1 MKLIRTIEV
10 ASPLDRVFAYLADFT
25 TTNQWDPG
33 TVSTTL
39 IDGDGGVGTTYANVS
54 TFLGQRSELTYTV
67 IELQPQERLVLRG
80 VGPTLVA
87 IDTLTFASTATGG
100 TRVTYDADFT
110 FSGLGRFVVP
120 LLAPAFKRF
129 GDRAAEGLRSHISRL

>member
-1 MKLIRTIEV
+1 MKLIRVIEV
-10 ASPLDRVFAYLADFT
+10 ATPIDRAFAYLADFT

-33 TVSTTL
+33 TVTTTL
-39 IDGDGGVGTTYANVS
+39 LAGNGGVGTTYANIS

-67 IELQPQERLVLRG
+67 IELQPDERLVLRG
-80 VGPTLVA
+80 VSPTLVA
-87 IDTLTFASTATGG
+87 VDTLTFASTATGG
-100 TRVTYDADFT
+100 TRLTYAADFT

-129 GDRAAEGLRSHISRL
+129 GDRAAEGLRSHLDRL